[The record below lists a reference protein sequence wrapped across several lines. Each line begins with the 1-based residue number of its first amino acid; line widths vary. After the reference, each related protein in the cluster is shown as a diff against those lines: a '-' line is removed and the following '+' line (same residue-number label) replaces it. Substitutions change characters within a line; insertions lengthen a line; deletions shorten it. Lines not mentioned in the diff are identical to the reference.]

1 MNAENKDDQLIN
13 KLRKLPKIEDDGSKE
28 ELFQRISAQ
37 MVERKQQKSYR
48 LAPILSTLVVAI
60 LIIAVTPVFIDLGRN
75 GSTMNDTA
83 ENMASSESAENHH
96 VEMYSTD
103 KSIEEAE
110 ISLYDRDVESYV
122 LQDVDHMTVIYGA
135 VADEQ
140 LQTIIPVTVLTSED
154 DDLNTQYNLLDE
166 YLETSDWGLN
176 DYLLKHAN
184 FEIDPNNDQVLVSFS
199 DQFSIG
205 EGSAYPL
212 MFEKTLA
219 KMFIPY
225 EIEKVIFDE
234 EVDLGAIGKVTELS
248 LHDNKKENYK
258 IFQADEHHRKFLVP
272 LEIDDQVTIEEA
284 ILDMKKGDPA
294 YHIQSTI
301 PADVDFSFTKAEE
314 ELIITLTNDWVF
326 ENEQK
331 ATTMIEAILMTAKS
345 FGFERVRFNEMS
357 VDQIGPYQFSESITV
372 PEAINPIFP

>member
-1 MNAENKDDQLIN
+1 MKYENDDEQLMK
-13 KLRKLPKIEDDGSKE
+13 KLRQLPKIEDHGNKD
-28 ELFQRISAQ
+28 ELFQRISTQ

-48 LAPILSTLVVAI
+48 LAPILSTLIIAI
-60 LIIAVTPVFIDLGRN
+60 CIIAVIPVFIDLGRN
-75 GSTMNDTA
+75 ANTLNDTA

-96 VEMYSTD
+96 VEIYSTD
-103 KSIEEAE
+103 KHMDEAE
-110 ISLYDRDVESYV
+110 ISSHDSDVESYV
-122 LQDVDHMTVIYGA
+122 LQDVDYMTVIYGA

-140 LQTIIPVTVLTSED
+140 LQTIIPVTILTSEE
-154 DDLNTQYNLLDE
+154 DDLNTQYNHLDE

-234 EVDLGAIGKVTELS
+234 EVDLGAIGKVT
-248 LHDNKKENYK
+248 
-258 IFQADEHHRKFLVP
+258 
-272 LEIDDQVTIEEA
+272 
-284 ILDMKKGDPA
+284 
-294 YHIQSTI
+294 
-301 PADVDFSFTKAEE
+301 
-314 ELIITLTNDWVF
+314 
-326 ENEQK
+326 
-331 ATTMIEAILMTAKS
+331 
-345 FGFERVRFNEMS
+345 
-357 VDQIGPYQFSESITV
+357 
-372 PEAINPIFP
+372 

>member
-1 MNAENKDDQLIN
+1 MKYENDDEQLMK
-13 KLRKLPKIEDDGSKE
+13 KLRQLPKIEDHGNKD
-28 ELFQRISAQ
+28 ELFQRISTQ

-48 LAPILSTLVVAI
+48 LAPILSTLIIAI
-60 LIIAVTPVFIDLGRN
+60 CIIAVIPVFIDLGRN
-75 GSTMNDTA
+75 ANTLNDTA
-83 ENMASSESAENHH
+83 GNMASESAENHH

-103 KSIEEAE
+103 KHMDEAE
-110 ISLYDRDVESYV
+110 ISSHDSDVESYV
-122 LQDVDHMTVIYGA
+122 LQDVDYMTVVYGA
-135 VADEQ
+135 VGDDQ
-140 LQTIIPVTVLTSED
+140 LQTVIPVTILTSGVN
-154 DDLNTQYNLLDE
+154 DLNAQYNHLDK

-184 FEIDPNNDQVLVSFS
+184 FEIDLDKAQVLVSFS
-199 DQFSIG
+199 DHFSIG
-205 EGSAYPL
+205 EGSAYPR
-212 MFEKTLA
+212 MFEKILA
-219 KMFIPY
+219 KMFMPY
-225 EIEKVIFDE
+225 EIEKVVFDE
-234 EVDLGAIGKVTELS
+234 EIDLGAIGKVTELS
-248 LHDNKKENYK
+248 LHDNGKENYK

-272 LEIDDQVTIEEA
+272 LEMDDQVTIEEA

-345 FGFERVRFNEMS
+345 FGFKRVRFNEMS